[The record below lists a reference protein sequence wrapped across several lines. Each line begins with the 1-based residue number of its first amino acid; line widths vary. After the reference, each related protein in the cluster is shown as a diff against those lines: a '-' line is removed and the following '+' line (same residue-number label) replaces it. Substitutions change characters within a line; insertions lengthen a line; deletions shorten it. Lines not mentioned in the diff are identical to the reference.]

1 MFTVILFNVLI
12 IKFNL
17 VIMSKIKPISS
28 MTTPR
33 FADVATFF
41 RLPVIKNLDQLDYCI
56 CGVPWDGG
64 TTNRPGARHGPR
76 EVRNSSSLIRL
87 YHPISLKSPY
97 EKYNIADIGD
107 CPVNPADLQ
116 DSLNKIEN
124 FYKEIKTS
132 NVIPLSVG
140 GDHLVS
146 LPILRALAKKEPVA
160 LFQFDSHS
168 DTWDSYFGGYK
179 YTHGT
184 PFRRAVEENLVDP
197 KKYVMLGIRG
207 SLYDPDD
214 MKWAKDQGI
223 TIITI
228 DEYYEMGFKKSM
240 EIIQDILGDTP
251 TYLTFDIDG
260 IDPTYAPGTGTP
272 EVGGFNVR
280 EAQLIIRK
288 LNKIN
293 FVGADVVEVSPP
305 FDLNNMTSLVGATI
319 AFEIL
324 CTLTRTNE

>member
-1 MFTVILFNVLI
+1 MP
-12 IKFNL
+12 
-17 VIMSKIKPISS
+17 KIKPIPSLS
-28 MTTPR
+28 TPR
-33 FADVATFF
+33 FADIATFF
-41 RLPVIKNLDQLDYCI
+41 RLPNIKVLKNLDYCI

-76 EVRNSSSLIRL
+76 EIRNASSLIRL

-97 EKYNIADIGD
+97 DKYEIADIGD

-116 DSLNKIEN
+116 DSLNKIKKY
-124 FYKEIKTS
+124 FDKIFAS
-132 NVIPLSVG
+132 NTVPLSIG
-140 GDHLVS
+140 GDHLIS
-146 LPILRALAKKEPVA
+146 LPILRSLAKSGPVG

-184 PFRRAVEENLVDP
+184 PFRRAIEEDLINP

-207 SLYDPDD
+207 SLYDPNDL
-214 MKWAKDQGI
+214 KWAEKKGV

-228 DEYYEMGFKKSM
+228 DEYHKLGFEKSM
-240 EIIQDILGDTP
+240 KIVKNILGKTKS
-251 TYLTFDIDG
+251 YLTFDIDG
-260 IDPTYAPGTGTP
+260 IDPTFAPGTGTP
-272 EVGGFNVR
+272 EVGGFSVR

-288 LNKIN
+288 LKGIN
-293 FVGADVVEVSPP
+293 FVGADLVEVSPP
-305 FDLNNMTSLVGATI
+305 FDVNNMTSLVAATI

-324 CTLTRTNE
+324 CTMTKTN

>member
-1 MFTVILFNVLI
+1 
-12 IKFNL
+12 
-17 VIMSKIKPISS
+17 MSKNKPISS

-33 FADVATFF
+33 FADIATFF
-41 RLPVIKNLDQLDYCI
+41 RLPVIKDLQNLDYCI

-76 EVRNSSSLIRL
+76 EVRNASSLIRL

-97 EKYNIADIGD
+97 SKYNIADIGD

-116 DSLNKIEN
+116 DSLKKIEN
-124 FYKEIKTS
+124 FYSEIHKS
-132 NVIPLSVG
+132 NVIPLSIG

-146 LPILRALAKKEPVA
+146 LPILRALAKKRPVG

-179 YTHGT
+179 FTHGT
-184 PFRRAVEENLVDP
+184 PFRRAVEENLIDP
-197 KKYVMLGIRG
+197 KKYIMLGIRG
-207 SLYDPDD
+207 SLYDPED
-214 MKWAKDQGI
+214 MKWARDQGI

-228 DEYYEMGFKKSM
+228 DEYYKMGFKKSM
-240 EIIQDILGDTP
+240 EVVQDILGNTP

-272 EVGGFNVR
+272 EVGGFTVR
-280 EAQLIIRK
+280 ESQLIIRK

-293 FVGADVVEVSPP
+293 FIGADVVEVSPP

-324 CTLTRTNE
+324 CTMTKTNE

>member
-1 MFTVILFNVLI
+1 MKT
-12 IKFNL
+12 
-17 VIMSKIKPISS
+17 IKPISS

-33 FADVATFF
+33 FAEIATFF
-41 RLPVIKNLDQLDYCI
+41 RLPIIRDLKDLDFAI

-76 EVRNSSSLIRL
+76 EIRSASSLIRT

-97 EKYNIADIGD
+97 DKYNVADIGD

-116 DSLNKIEN
+116 DSLNKIKN
-124 FYKEIKTS
+124 FYETIVKS
-132 NVIPLSVG
+132 NTIPLSIG

-146 LPILRALAKKEPVA
+146 LPILRALAKNKPIGM
-160 LFQFDSHS
+160 FQFDSHS
-168 DTWDSYFGGYK
+168 DTWDTYFGGFK

-184 PFRRAVEENLVDP
+184 PFRRAIEENLINP
-197 KKYVMLGIRG
+197 KKYVILGLRG
-207 SLYDPDD
+207 GLYDPDD
-214 MKWAKDQGI
+214 MTWAREQGI

-228 DEYYEMGFKKSM
+228 DEYYKMGFEEAM
-240 EIIQDILGDTP
+240 IITKDVLRDTP

-260 IDPTYAPGTGTP
+260 IDPTFAPGTGTP

-280 EAQLIIRK
+280 EAQMIVRDLVD
-288 LNKIN
+288 IN
-293 FVGADVVEVSPP
+293 FIGADVVEVSPP
-305 FDLNNMTSLVGATI
+305 FDVNNITSLVGATI

-324 CTLTRTNE
+324 CTMTKTN

>member
-1 MFTVILFNVLI
+1 MT
-12 IKFNL
+12 
-17 VIMSKIKPISS
+17 KIKPLSS

-41 RLPVIKNLDQLDYCI
+41 RLPIIKELKKLDYCL

-76 EVRNSSSLIRL
+76 EIRNASSLIRT

-97 EKYNIADIGD
+97 DIFNIADIGD

-116 DSLNKIEN
+116 DSLRKIEQ
-124 FYKEIKTS
+124 FYISIVNSKT
-132 NVIPLSVG
+132 IPLSFG
-140 GDHLVS
+140 GDHLIS
-146 LPILRALAKKEPVA
+146 LPILRALGKKKPLG

-184 PFRRAVEENLVDP
+184 PFRRAIEEKLIDP
-197 KKYVMLGIRG
+197 KKYVMIGIRG
-207 SLYDPDD
+207 GLYDPND
-214 MKWAKDQGI
+214 MTWARNQGI

-228 DEYYEMGFKKSM
+228 EEYYKMGLKEVIK
-240 EIIQDILGDTP
+240 IVKDVLGDTA

-260 IDPTYAPGTGTP
+260 IDPTHAPGTGTP

-280 EAQLIIRK
+280 EAQQIIRE
-288 LNKIN
+288 LNTVN
-293 FVGADVVEVSPP
+293 FIGADVVEVSPP
-305 FDLNNMTSLVGATI
+305 FDVNNMTSLVAATI
-319 AFEIL
+319 GFEIL
-324 CTLTRTNE
+324 CVMTKSN

>member
-1 MFTVILFNVLI
+1 M
-12 IKFNL
+12 K
-17 VIMSKIKPISS
+17 KIKPLSS

-33 FADVATFF
+33 FADIATFF
-41 RLPVIKNLDQLDYCI
+41 RLPVVKDLKDLDYCI

-87 YHPISLKSPY
+87 YHPVSLKSPY
-97 EKYNIADIGD
+97 NKYNIADIGD

-124 FYKEIKTS
+124 YYNEINKS
-132 NVIPLSVG
+132 NVIPLSIG

-146 LPILRALAKKEPVA
+146 LPILRALAKKGPVA

-184 PFRRAVEENLVDP
+184 PFRRAVEENLIDP

-214 MKWAKDQGI
+214 MKWARDQGI

-240 EIIQDILGDTP
+240 EIVQDILGNTP

-293 FVGADVVEVSPP
+293 FIGADVVEVSPP
-305 FDLNNMTSLVGATI
+305 FDLNNMTSLAGATI

-324 CTLTRTNE
+324 CTMTKTNE

>member
-1 MFTVILFNVLI
+1 MT
-12 IKFNL
+12 
-17 VIMSKIKPISS
+17 KIQPISS
-28 MTTPR
+28 MVTPR

-41 RLPVIKNLDQLDYCI
+41 RLPIIKDLNQLDYCL

-76 EVRNSSSLIRL
+76 EIRNASSLVRL

-97 EKYNIADIGD
+97 DKFNIADIGD
-107 CPVNPADLQ
+107 CPVNPADLH
-116 DSLNKIEN
+116 DSLKKIEK
-124 FYKEIKTS
+124 FYLSIIESKT
-132 NVIPLSVG
+132 IPLSIG

-146 LPILRALAKKEPVA
+146 LPILRALGKKEPLG

-184 PFRRAVEENLVDP
+184 PFRRAIEENLIDP
-197 KKYVMLGIRG
+197 KKYVMIGIRG
-207 SLYDPDD
+207 SLYDPND
-214 MKWAKDQGI
+214 MKWARQQGI

-228 DEYYEMGFKKSM
+228 DEYYEMGFTEAMKIVKNT
-240 EIIQDILGDTP
+240 LGDTQ

-260 IDPTYAPGTGTP
+260 IDPTFAPGTGTP
-272 EVGGFNVR
+272 EVGGFSVR
-280 EAQLIIRK
+280 EAQLIIRE
-288 LNKIN
+288 LNTIN

-305 FDLNNMTSLVGATI
+305 FDVNNMTSLVASTV

-324 CTLTRTNE
+324 CATTRSNL

>member
-1 MFTVILFNVLI
+1 MT
-12 IKFNL
+12 
-17 VIMSKIKPISS
+17 KIQPISS
-28 MTTPR
+28 MVTPR

-41 RLPVIKNLDQLDYCI
+41 RLPIIKDLNQLDYCL

-76 EVRNSSSLIRL
+76 EIRNASSLVRL

-97 EKYNIADIGD
+97 DKFNIADIGD
-107 CPVNPADLQ
+107 CPVNPADLH
-116 DSLNKIEN
+116 DSLKKIEK
-124 FYKEIKTS
+124 FYLSIIESKT
-132 NVIPLSVG
+132 IPLSIG

-146 LPILRALAKKEPVA
+146 LPILRALGKKEPLG

-184 PFRRAVEENLVDP
+184 PFRRAIEENLIDP
-197 KKYVMLGIRG
+197 KKYVMIGIRG
-207 SLYDPDD
+207 SLYDPND
-214 MKWAKDQGI
+214 MKWARQQGI

-228 DEYYEMGFKKSM
+228 DEYYEMGFTEAMKIAKNT
-240 EIIQDILGDTP
+240 LGDTKA
-251 TYLTFDIDG
+251 YLTFDIDG
-260 IDPTYAPGTGTP
+260 IDPTFAPGTGTP

-280 EAQLIIRK
+280 EAQLIIRE
-288 LNKIN
+288 LNTVN

-305 FDLNNMTSLVGATI
+305 FDVNNMTSLVASTI

-324 CTLTRTNE
+324 CTMTQSNL

>member
-1 MFTVILFNVLI
+1 MN
-12 IKFNL
+12 KN
-17 VIMSKIKPISS
+17 KPISS
-28 MTTPR
+28 LMTPR

-41 RLPVIKNLDQLDYCI
+41 RLPIIKNLKDLDYCI
-56 CGVPWDGG
+56 CGVPWYGG

-76 EVRNSSSLIRL
+76 EVRNASSLIRL
-87 YHPISLKSPY
+87 YHPVSLQSPY
-97 EKYNIADIGD
+97 DNFEIADIGD

-116 DSLNKIEN
+116 NSLVKIKEFYEN
-124 FYKEIKTS
+124 IVTSKT
-132 NVIPLSVG
+132 IPLSIG
-140 GDHLVS
+140 GDHLIS
-146 LPILRALAKKEPVA
+146 LPILRALAKDDPVG

-184 PFRRAVEENLVDP
+184 PFRRAIEENLIDP

-214 MKWAKDQGI
+214 MKWAKEQGV

-228 DEYYEMGFKKSM
+228 DEYYKIGFEKSM
-240 EIIQDILGDTP
+240 KIVKDILGDSP
-251 TYLTFDIDG
+251 SYFTFDIDG

-280 EAQLIIRK
+280 EAQLIIRE

-293 FVGADVVEVSPP
+293 FIGADVVEVSPP
-305 FDLNNMTSLVGATI
+305 FDVNNMTSLVGATI

-324 CTLTRTNE
+324 CTMTRTN

>member
-1 MFTVILFNVLI
+1 MT
-12 IKFNL
+12 
-17 VIMSKIKPISS
+17 KIQPISS
-28 MTTPR
+28 MVTPR

-41 RLPVIKNLDQLDYCI
+41 RLPIMKDLNQLDYCL

-76 EVRNSSSLIRL
+76 EIRNASSLVRL

-97 EKYNIADIGD
+97 DKFNIADIGD
-107 CPVNPADLQ
+107 CPVNPADLH
-116 DSLNKIEN
+116 DSLKKIEK
-124 FYKEIKTS
+124 FYLSIIESKT
-132 NVIPLSVG
+132 IPLSIG

-146 LPILRALAKKEPVA
+146 LPILRALGKKEPLG

-184 PFRRAVEENLVDP
+184 PFRRAIEENLIDP
-197 KKYVMLGIRG
+197 KKYVMIGIRG
-207 SLYDPDD
+207 SLYDPND
-214 MKWAKDQGI
+214 MKWARQQGI

-228 DEYYEMGFKKSM
+228 DEYYEMGFTEAMKIVKNT
-240 EIIQDILGDTP
+240 LGDTQA
-251 TYLTFDIDG
+251 YLTFDIDG
-260 IDPTYAPGTGTP
+260 IDPTFAPGTGTP
-272 EVGGFNVR
+272 EVGGFDVR
-280 EAQLIIRK
+280 EAQLIIRE
-288 LNKIN
+288 LNTIN

-305 FDLNNMTSLVGATI
+305 FDVNNMTSLVASTI

-324 CTLTRTNE
+324 CTMTRSNL

>member
-1 MFTVILFNVLI
+1 MT
-12 IKFNL
+12 
-17 VIMSKIKPISS
+17 KIQPISS
-28 MTTPR
+28 MVTPR

-41 RLPVIKNLDQLDYCI
+41 RLPIIKDLNKLDYCL

-76 EVRNSSSLIRL
+76 EIRNASSLVRL

-97 EKYNIADIGD
+97 DKFNIADIGD
-107 CPVNPADLQ
+107 CPVNPADLH
-116 DSLNKIEN
+116 DSLKKIEK
-124 FYKEIKTS
+124 FYLSIIESKT
-132 NVIPLSVG
+132 IPLSIG

-146 LPILRALAKKEPVA
+146 LPILRALGKKEPLG

-184 PFRRAVEENLVDP
+184 PFRRAIEENLIDP
-197 KKYVMLGIRG
+197 KKYVMIGIRG
-207 SLYDPDD
+207 SLYDPND
-214 MKWAKDQGI
+214 MKWARQQGI

-228 DEYYEMGFKKSM
+228 DEYYEMGFTEAMKIVKNT
-240 EIIQDILGDTP
+240 LGDTQA
-251 TYLTFDIDG
+251 YLTFDIDG
-260 IDPTYAPGTGTP
+260 IDPTFAPGTGTP

-280 EAQLIIRK
+280 EAQLIIRE
-288 LNKIN
+288 LNTVN

-305 FDLNNMTSLVGATI
+305 FDVNNMTSLVASTI

-324 CTLTRTNE
+324 CTMTRSNL

>member
-1 MFTVILFNVLI
+1 MT
-12 IKFNL
+12 
-17 VIMSKIKPISS
+17 KIQPISS
-28 MTTPR
+28 MVTPR

-41 RLPVIKNLDQLDYCI
+41 RLPIIKDLNQLDYCL

-76 EVRNSSSLIRL
+76 EIRNASSLVRL

-97 EKYNIADIGD
+97 DKFNIADIGD
-107 CPVNPADLQ
+107 CPVNPADLH
-116 DSLNKIEN
+116 DSLKKIEK
-124 FYKEIKTS
+124 FYLSIIESKT
-132 NVIPLSVG
+132 IPLSIG

-146 LPILRALAKKEPVA
+146 LPILRALGKKEPLG

-184 PFRRAVEENLVDP
+184 PFRRAIEENLIDP
-197 KKYVMLGIRG
+197 KKYVMIGIRG
-207 SLYDPDD
+207 SLYDPND
-214 MKWAKDQGI
+214 MKWARQQGI

-228 DEYYEMGFKKSM
+228 DEYYEMGFTEAMKIVKNT
-240 EIIQDILGDTP
+240 LGDTQ

-260 IDPTYAPGTGTP
+260 IDPTFAPGTGTP
-272 EVGGFNVR
+272 EVGGFSVR
-280 EAQLIIRK
+280 EAQLIIRE
-288 LNKIN
+288 LNTIN

-305 FDLNNMTSLVGATI
+305 FDVNNMTSLVASTI

-324 CTLTRTNE
+324 CTMTRSNL

>member
-1 MFTVILFNVLI
+1 
-12 IKFNL
+12 
-17 VIMSKIKPISS
+17 MSKIKPISS

-41 RLPVIKNLDQLDYCI
+41 RLPIIKNLNQLDYCI

-87 YHPISLKSPY
+87 YHPVSLKSPY
-97 EKYNIADIGD
+97 NKYNIADIGD

-124 FYKEIKTS
+124 YYSEIKKS
-132 NVIPLSVG
+132 NVIPLSIG

-184 PFRRAVEENLVDP
+184 PFRRAVEENLIDP
-197 KKYVMLGIRG
+197 RKYVMLGIRG

-214 MKWAKDQGI
+214 MKWARDQGI

-240 EIIQDILGDTP
+240 EIVQDILGNTP

-293 FVGADVVEVSPP
+293 FIGADVVEVSPP
-305 FDLNNMTSLVGATI
+305 FDINNMTSLVGATI

-324 CTLTRTNE
+324 CTMTKTNE

>member
-1 MFTVILFNVLI
+1 
-12 IKFNL
+12 
-17 VIMSKIKPISS
+17 MSKIKPISS

-41 RLPVIKNLDQLDYCI
+41 RLPIIKNLDQLDYCI

-76 EVRNSSSLIRL
+76 EVRNASSLIRL

-97 EKYNIADIGD
+97 DKFNIADIGD
-107 CPVNPADLQ
+107 CPVNPADLT
-116 DSLNKIEN
+116 DSLNKIEK
-124 FYKEIKTS
+124 FYLEIIQSKT
-132 NVIPLSVG
+132 IPLSIG
-140 GDHLVS
+140 GDHLIS
-146 LPILRALAKKEPVA
+146 LPILRAVAKDGPIG

-184 PFRRAVEENLVDP
+184 PFRRAIEENLIDP

-214 MKWAKDQGI
+214 MKWAKHQGI
-223 TIITI
+223 TVITI

-240 EIIQDILGDTP
+240 ELIQSILGDTP

-288 LNKIN
+288 LNQIN
-293 FVGADVVEVSPP
+293 FIGADVVEVSPP
-305 FDLNNMTSLVGATI
+305 FDLNNMTSLVGANI

-324 CTLTRTNE
+324 CTMTKTN

>member
-1 MFTVILFNVLI
+1 MT
-12 IKFNL
+12 
-17 VIMSKIKPISS
+17 KIKPISS

-33 FADVATFF
+33 FAEVATFF
-41 RLPVIKNLDQLDYCI
+41 RLPVIKDLTKLDYCI

-87 YHPISLKSPY
+87 YHPTSLKSPY
-97 EKYNIADIGD
+97 EKFNVADIGD
-107 CPVNPADLQ
+107 CPVNPADLK

-124 FYKEIKTS
+124 FYRKIKDS
-132 NVIPLSVG
+132 NTIPISIG

-146 LPILRALAKKEPVA
+146 LPVLRALKKNKPIG
-160 LFQFDSHS
+160 LFQFDSHT
-168 DTWDSYFGGYK
+168 DTYDTYFGGFK

-184 PFRRAVEENLVDP
+184 PFRRAIEENIIDP

-207 SLYDPDD
+207 SLYHPDD
-214 MKWAKDQGI
+214 LNWAKEQGV

-228 DEYYEMGFKKSM
+228 DDYYKMGFEKVIEK
-240 EIIQDILGDTP
+240 IQGILKDTP

-260 IDPTYAPGTGTP
+260 IDSTFAPGTGTP

-280 EAQLIIRK
+280 ESQIIIRA
-288 LNKIN
+288 LNNID
-293 FVGADVVEVSPP
+293 FIGADVVEISPP
-305 FDLNNMTSLVGATI
+305 FDVNNMTSHVGATI

-324 CTLTRTNE
+324 CTMTKTN

>member
-1 MFTVILFNVLI
+1 M
-12 IKFNL
+12 K
-17 VIMSKIKPISS
+17 KIKPLSS

-33 FADVATFF
+33 FADIATFF
-41 RLPVIKNLDQLDYCI
+41 RLPVVKDLKDLDYCI

-76 EVRNSSSLIRL
+76 EVRNASSLIRL
-87 YHPISLKSPY
+87 YHPVSLKSPY
-97 EKYNIADIGD
+97 NKYNIADIGD

-124 FYKEIKTS
+124 YYNEIIKS
-132 NVIPLSVG
+132 NVIPLSIG

-146 LPILRALAKKEPVA
+146 LPILRALAKKGPVA

-184 PFRRAVEENLVDP
+184 PFRRAVEENLIDP
-197 KKYVMLGIRG
+197 RKYVMLGIRG

-214 MKWAKDQGI
+214 MKWARDQGI

-240 EIIQDILGDTP
+240 EIVQDILGNTP

-293 FVGADVVEVSPP
+293 FIGADVVEVSPP
-305 FDLNNMTSLVGATI
+305 FDLNNMTSLVGATV

-324 CTLTRTNE
+324 CTMTKTNE

>member
-1 MFTVILFNVLI
+1 MT
-12 IKFNL
+12 
-17 VIMSKIKPISS
+17 KIQPISS
-28 MTTPR
+28 MVTPR

-41 RLPVIKNLDQLDYCI
+41 RLPIIKDLNQLDYCL

-76 EVRNSSSLIRL
+76 EIRNASSLVRL

-97 EKYNIADIGD
+97 DKFNIADIGD
-107 CPVNPADLQ
+107 CPVNPADLH
-116 DSLNKIEN
+116 DSLKKIEK
-124 FYKEIKTS
+124 FYLSIIESKT
-132 NVIPLSVG
+132 IPLSIG
-140 GDHLVS
+140 GDHLIS
-146 LPILRALAKKEPVA
+146 LPILRALGKKEPLG

-184 PFRRAVEENLVDP
+184 PFRRAIEENLIDP
-197 KKYVMLGIRG
+197 KKYVMIGIRG
-207 SLYDPDD
+207 SLYDPND
-214 MKWAKDQGI
+214 MKWARQQGI

-228 DEYYEMGFKKSM
+228 DEYYEMGFTEAMKIVKNT
-240 EIIQDILGDTP
+240 LGDTQA
-251 TYLTFDIDG
+251 YLTFDIDG
-260 IDPTYAPGTGTP
+260 IDPTFAPGTGTP

-280 EAQLIIRK
+280 EAQLIIRE
-288 LNKIN
+288 LNTVN

-305 FDLNNMTSLVGATI
+305 FDVNNMTSLVASTI

-324 CTLTRTNE
+324 CTMTQSNL